1 MKAKNNITPLS
12 EIIDKRVGRPGTEK
26 RETFDKEV
34 ENLVIG
40 FRIQESRKSL
50 NMTQEEL
57 ARKVNKKREYISRV
71 ENNCANITLKS
82 LRDIVEIGLGGKLRI
97 EITL

>member
-1 MKAKNNITPLS
+1 MVLVVVLAIHNLCEILNDRIMEITRQQKNNITPLS
-12 EIIDKRVGRPGTEK
+12 EVIDKRVGRPGTEK

-40 FRIQESRKSL
+40 
-50 NMTQEEL
+50 
-57 ARKVNKKREYISRV
+57 
-71 ENNCANITLKS
+71 
-82 LRDIVEIGLGGKLRI
+82 LRI